1 MINKQLF
8 LKSQEMFKNNFT
20 HFFKDYERSLRKSD
34 LYNVA
39 KKKIDS
45 KSKYFENER
54 IKEKNEIFET
64 FNLLI

>member
-8 LKSQEMFKNNFT
+8 LKSQEMFKNNFA
-20 HFFKDYERSLRKSD
+20 HFFKGYERSLRKSD

-54 IKEKNEIFET
+54 IKEKNEIFEIDKEI
-64 FNLLI
+64 N